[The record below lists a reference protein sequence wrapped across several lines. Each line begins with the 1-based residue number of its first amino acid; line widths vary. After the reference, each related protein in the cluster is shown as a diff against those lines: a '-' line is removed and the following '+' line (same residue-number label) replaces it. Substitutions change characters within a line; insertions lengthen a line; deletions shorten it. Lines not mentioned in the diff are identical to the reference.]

1 MSQVPSAIILVGF
14 STTGK
19 TQVGT
24 RVARLLGWRCVD
36 TDAEIEKLAGKPI
49 PKIFSQDGEPVFRE
63 IEKQALMQ
71 ACQEDEVV
79 IATGGGAVLDADNRE
94 LMCRMGIVV
103 CLDADPG
110 TVYNRLLR
118 DADNPVVPVIR
129 PLLDVPDPLR
139 RIQELKA
146 VREPFYAFAHFTV
159 KTDGLD
165 VEAASQEVVRC
176 WRMWKGEPC

>member
-19 TQVGT
+19 TQVGA
-24 RVARLLGWRCVD
+24 RVARMLGWRCVD

-63 IEKQALMQ
+63 IEKQALTQ
-71 ACQEDEVV
+71 ACQGDKVV
-79 IATGGGAVLDADNRE
+79 IATGGGTVLDACNRE
-94 LMCRMGIVV
+94 LICRKGMVV
-103 CLDADPG
+103 CMDAEPD
-110 TVYNRLLR
+110 TIYNRLLQ

-139 RIQELKA
+139 RIQELKT
-146 VREPFYAFAHFTV
+146 VREPFYSFAHFTV
-159 KTDGLD
+159 NTDGLD
-165 VEAASQEVVRC
+165 VETASQEVVRC
-176 WRMWKGEPC
+176 WRMWEGEAC